1 MDWHDRL
8 QRKRAELGWSKRE
21 LHRRSGVPYDSVVK
35 YLKGDVDNPRG
46 DILEKLARAVGVS
59 PLWLR
64 YGVEGEGQLP
74 LNQNGHRVPLVT
86 LGELG
91 IMGLERASAAAFA
104 AGRTTPSIGVTNHQT
119 FAVLIEDHSNAPA
132 LNVGDSIFCDP
143 SMAPIPGSL
152 VVIRAGNQVLV
163 RRYRLK
169 TITSDGLS
177 AAEFVAE
184 NPNHPTILPT
194 PASPVDIL
202 AVATHRVHRL

>member
-1 MDWHDRL
+1 MDWHERL

-46 DILEKLARAVGVS
+46 DILENLARAIGVS

-64 YGVEGEGQLP
+64 YGVEGADRLPSNGQ
-74 LNQNGHRVPLVT
+74 RVPLLT

-91 IMGLERASAAAFA
+91 TMGLERASAAAIA
-104 AGRTTPSIGVTNHQT
+104 AGRTTPSMGTLHQHT
-119 FAVLIEDHSNAPA
+119 FAVQIEDQSNAPS
-132 LNVGDSIFCDP
+132 LNAGDSVFCDP
-143 SMAPIPGSL
+143 SISPMPGAL
-152 VVIRAGNQVLV
+152 VLIRAGAQVLI

-169 TITSDGLS
+169 SITADGLS
-177 AAEFVAE
+177 SAEFTAE

-194 PASPVDIL
+194 PQSPVDIL

>member
-1 MDWHDRL
+1 M
-8 QRKRAELGWSKRE
+8 
-21 LHRRSGVPYDSVVK
+21 HRRSGVPYDSVVK

-46 DILEKLARAVGVS
+46 DILEKLAQAIGVT

-64 YGVEGEGQLP
+64 YGVEGSDALP
-74 LNQNGHRVPLVT
+74 LNQNGNRVPLVT

-91 IMGLERASAAAFA
+91 AMGLERASAAAVS
-104 AGRTTPSIGVTNHQT
+104 AGRTTPSIGVTHNRT
-119 FAVLIEDHSNAPA
+119 FALLIEDQSNAPA

-143 SMAPIPGSL
+143 AAPPIPGAL
-152 VVIRAGNQVLV
+152 VVIRAGTQVLV
-163 RRYRLK
+163 RRYRLA
-169 TITSDGLS
+169 TMTGDGLS

-194 PASPVDIL
+194 SQSPVDIL